1 MTFHSRLFRKPSL
14 LIRWGLPLWILS
26 ACSSVSTKN
35 RPLDLPFDRIY
46 LGTYDAVWNA
56 TVRVLDIYAIT
67 VASRDSGLLQTE
79 WADYRY
85 NRELFEN
92 PDQQEH
98 LEEIHYRL
106 KIKLSKGV
114 VNQSGQPAV
123 RVQVTKELEEY
134 KNFFTDWQ
142 RKPTDEFEEQV
153 ILYRIGHRMKIA
165 EALKRKSTGS
175 KEAL

>member
-1 MTFHSRLFRKPSL
+1 MNNSRTHLPGRLGLAGL
-14 LIRWGLPLWILS
+14 LLATLG
-26 ACSSVSTKN
+26 ACSSTPNKN

-46 LGTYDAVWNA
+46 LGTYDSVWNS
-56 TVRVLDIYAIT
+56 TVRVLDIYSIT

-79 WADYRY
+79 WSDFRY
-85 NRELFEN
+85 NRELYEN
-92 PDQQEH
+92 PDQQDH
-98 LEEIHYRL
+98 LEEVRYRL

-114 VNQSGQPAV
+114 VSQSGQPAV

-142 RKPTDEFEEQV
+142 RKSTDEFEEQV
-153 ILYRIGHRMKIA
+153 ILYRIGHRLKIA

-175 KEAL
+175 KETL